1 MIFTER
7 GCKSRL
13 CSLQYRLSQNFWLG
27 RRSLVRGQKLDL
39 KKSLYYLNINIAL
52 MTPVLSVGKGKK
64 LVTDN
69 LESVSLNHTR
79 LHIFVM
85 PFCMSGEV

>member
-1 MIFTER
+1 MPAFPPISTVSKFLAR
-7 GCKSRL
+7 SPI
-13 CSLQYRLSQNFWLG
+13 LG
-27 RRSLVRGQKLDL
+27 QGAKIDL